1 MDKIEVEEVLEE
13 ELENKPIKVGIRL
26 ADGTKVPGA
35 TTIISQLNMPYLLKW
50 ANKLGLQGIEYD
62 SYMKGQANVGK
73 LFHSILESYYFKTEV
88 DLTKYNQPEISEAE
102 YMFFNKYKEW
112 EANKE
117 IEPIL
122 SEKELVSE
130 SYKYGGIIDFYGKID
145 GKYYLIDFKTSKR
158 IYNSTLLQLS
168 SYVQLLRENNY
179 QVDYAMILNVPKG
192 WGGKVECKHLTPEDN
207 SIYFNIFKI
216 LVDLHWAKKGVP
228 L

>member
-1 MDKIEVEEVLEE
+1 MDKIEVLEE
-13 ELENKPIKVGIRL
+13 KLEKKPIKIELRL

-35 TTIISQLNMPYLLKW
+35 TTITSQLNMPYLLKW

-73 LFHSILESYYFKTEV
+73 LFHSILESYYSKTELPIV
-88 DLTKYNQPEISEAE
+88 GYNPMEIAEAE
-102 YMFFNKYKEW
+102 HMFFNKYKIW
-112 EANKE
+112 ESNKE
-117 IEPIL
+117 VESIFG
-122 SEKELVSE
+122 EKELVSE
-130 SYKYGGIIDFYGKID
+130 TYKYGGVVDFYGKID
-145 GKYYLIDFKTSKR
+145 GKYYLIDFKTSKKV
-158 IYNSTLLQLS
+158 YNSTLLQLS

-192 WGGKVECKHLTPEDN
+192 WEGKVECKYLTPEDS

-216 LVDLHWAKKGVP
+216 LVDLYWAKKGVS